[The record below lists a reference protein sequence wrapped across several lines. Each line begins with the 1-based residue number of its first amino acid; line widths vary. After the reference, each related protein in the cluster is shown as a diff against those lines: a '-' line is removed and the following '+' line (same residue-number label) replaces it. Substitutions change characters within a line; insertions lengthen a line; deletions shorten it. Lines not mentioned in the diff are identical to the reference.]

1 VTLEEYF
8 QTPQAERIL
17 LIEIVRNDA
26 SSTTYYLSDSDYITE
41 HDDTPSNLFYS
52 PVIGGTGLSDIRKV
66 LNDPFSGQAST
77 GFGEITLV
85 DDQVWTSISGSFSEE
100 TINLVRGATVTA
112 WLAGPPRVYSR
123 VDAIQLLK
131 GKVGRVG
138 GSSDGSLRFE
148 IVDGSQ
154 ELQRPIVAV
163 SDKPL
168 CFGYC
173 RNVQP
178 FLTNPASLEY
188 HVHDGAI
195 EAVVAVY
202 DQGALLTLTTDYTVD
217 LSTGKITL
225 VGSPVG
231 IVTADVKGA
240 QVSGTWLDSTEEI
253 ASELISRAVVSIAQT
268 YNIPT
273 GVVGL
278 YVTES
283 TALGDLLNRL
293 MVSCAAYWLIDE
305 NNEFLAAQYP
315 VPQESTAVGSFTSLS
330 ELSEVRYQAE
340 DRLYSDLNYSY
351 RKNWTQYQSRPAAS
365 TAQASFSERLYLSAT
380 ETAAGL
386 DSELEY
392 QESPFFET
400 LFDEQADAQ
409 AVSQRLLSIYAQE
422 RKLLEVDLPYTAALK
437 LGDNISVEFGVKL
450 MIGAVV
456 SVIDIFD
463 GGYPIQRV
471 MILV

>member
-1 VTLEEYF
+1 MTLEEYF

-17 LIEIVRNDA
+17 LIEIVRNDV

-41 HDDTPSNLFYS
+41 NDDTPANLFYS

-77 GFGEITLV
+77 GFGEITIV
-85 DDQVWTSISGSFSEE
+85 DDQVWTSISGLFSEE

-253 ASELISRAVVSIAQT
+253 ASELISRA
-268 YNIPT
+268 
-273 GVVGL
+273 GVASLKRTTSPRV
-278 YVTES
+278 
-283 TALGDLLNRL
+283 
-293 MVSCAAYWLIDE
+293 WLV
-305 NNEFLAAQYP
+305 F
-315 VPQESTAVGSFTSLS
+315 
-330 ELSEVRYQAE
+330 
-340 DRLYSDLNYSY
+340 
-351 RKNWTQYQSRPAAS
+351 
-365 TAQASFSERLYLSAT
+365 
-380 ETAAGL
+380 
-386 DSELEY
+386 
-392 QESPFFET
+392 
-400 LFDEQADAQ
+400 
-409 AVSQRLLSIYAQE
+409 
-422 RKLLEVDLPYTAALK
+422 
-437 LGDNISVEFGVKL
+437 
-450 MIGAVV
+450 M
-456 SVIDIFD
+456 
-463 GGYPIQRV
+463 
-471 MILV
+471 